1 MPGKKVWIGLGVV
14 LVLGVGVSRLLG
26 SRPEATELDAPIARC
41 PSTPNCARLRVPLAA
56 DPLAVVDA
64 VHQTLPSLSGASLV
78 TPTPTGALAAFTVGP
93 FSDEVAV
100 EVEAGSRG
108 AVLWVRSASRV
119 GRSDWGVNARRA
131 QRIVAAVAGW
141 LPPEALAR

>member
-1 MPGKKVWIGLGVV
+1 M
-14 LVLGVGVSRLLG
+14 
-26 SRPEATELDAPIARC
+26 
-41 PSTPNCARLRVPLAA
+41 
-56 DPLAVVDA
+56 
-64 VHQTLPSLSGASLV
+64 